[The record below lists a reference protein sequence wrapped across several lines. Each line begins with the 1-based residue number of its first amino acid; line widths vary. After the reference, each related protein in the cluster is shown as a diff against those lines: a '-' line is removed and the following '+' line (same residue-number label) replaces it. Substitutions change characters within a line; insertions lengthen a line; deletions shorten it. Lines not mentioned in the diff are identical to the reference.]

1 MSDFWLYP
9 TEESQWYELI
19 QWGRERAH
27 VVVSDEVAHYLL
39 VTVLGFSK
47 DVELGRRTIA
57 FDYLSS
63 VSEAE
68 GREQIMQLRS
78 VGDECLLVSG
88 LFPER
93 ISQKHVDWN
102 YYISIG
108 QSAYHI
114 VGELRGT
121 REIDPEL
128 FYALST
134 HFVGLTDILHA
145 VRRTR

>member
-68 GREQIMQLRS
+68 GREQIVQLRS

-88 LFPER
+88 
-93 ISQKHVDWN
+93 
-102 YYISIG
+102 
-108 QSAYHI
+108 I
-114 VGELRGT
+114 VPLDMLLRNVLREQT
-121 REIDPEL
+121 R
-128 FYALST
+128 
-134 HFVGLTDILHA
+134 HQ
-145 VRRTR
+145 